1 MSPGSSRVAG
11 AGADAI
17 PASLLAFAELHLRR
31 AYDHAAREHRA
42 AVASR
47 APGPSASADDDPADA
62 AVDADAANPPT
73 RRRASPPRSATSRRS
88 RAPTSPTPTPTRRSA
103 AASTTTT
110 GGARAATP
118 APATPTIPRRRRAR
132 PPPTSRRPGRE
143 NGTVRKKLVPAARF
157 HADAKSLALA
167 ARADWRVARAVLLT
181 RELTARDAAERSVA
195 FARRAAW
202 RRAVITVH
210 HQTLRDDVK
219 RVTKRW
225 NNVRDSNP
233 PGDASPGERGCHA
246 PGRPERRGDLR
257 YARRNRY
264 ERRGRP
270 FEPTLRSDRRRA
282 DARARA
288 AVDATLDDDDD
299 DDGGGGA
306 EDGTR
311 ADADAATPPRDKNDT
326 RPNDARFKKK
336 KALLDYAEAAEE
348 VGNRAWVLSALEW
361 CRAKISDFVFG
372 GAAARF
378 AMKAERRAHH
388 ARFGRRMTP
397 AEAEAVRARLAEGPL
412 GLFERRRK
420 SDDDGSIGG
429 GDPEPT
435 PSQGSR
441 VKGQGSRRFRKPRLL
456 DVGSCWDYFRRF
468 RDDFDV
474 VALDLCPRAPEVF
487 RCDFSRLKVAPPTS
501 DGGEEEEEEEE
512 KDAAAAA
519 ASSPHWFRLRT
530 LLDSIERRGGTFVGI
545 PPRGFLPRVRLLARA
560 LVRAL
565 PADARG
571 DDRQG
576 APTPRARGPRPPPG
590 SSPRTAPIGATRR
603 TGRSRSSR
611 SGASPSRGA
620 GSSASRASGEGG
632 ALPRV
637 QNRRRGRGGEGGEG
651 GEGPEGVRAP
661 EIRIAFDDTPRAE
674 LGGADRARAE
684 EEEALRREAEEAKQT
699 RETTTTRGAK

>member
-11 AGADAI
+11 AGPDAI

-62 AVDADAANPPT
+62 AVDADAANPPDPAPGIAAT
-73 RRRASPPRSATSRRS
+73 LRDLAALARAHVADPDADAPKRRRLDDDD
-88 RAPTSPTPTPTRRSA
+88 RRSA
-103 AASTTTT
+103 
-110 GGARAATP
+110 GGDARARDADDPETT
-118 APATPTIPRRRRAR
+118 ARASAAHLCSAGAEKQNR
-132 PPPTSRRPGRE
+132 P
-143 NGTVRKKLVPAARF
+143 KKLVPAARF

-219 RVTKRW
+219 RVTKKMEQRSG
-225 NNVRDSNP
+225 SNP
-233 PGDASPGERGCHA
+233 PGDASPGGAET
-246 PGRPERRGDLR
+246 RRGGPND
-257 YARRNRY
+257 ADPSGTPEETGTNAA
-264 ERRGRP
+264 ED
-270 FEPTLRSDRRRA
+270 RSNHRSEA
-282 DARARA
+282 IEDARTRAWRA
-288 AVDATLDDDDD
+288 AVDATLLDD
-299 DDGGGGA
+299 DDGGDGGGA

-311 ADADAATPPRDKNDT
+311 ADADAATPPRDKRDT

-412 GLFERRRK
+412 GLFERRK
-420 SDDDGSIGG
+420 SGDDGSIGG

-501 DGGEEEEEEEE
+501 DGGEEEEKEEENE
-512 KDAAAAA
+512 AAAAA
-519 ASSPHWFRLRT
+519 ASSPG
-530 LLDSIERRGGTFVGI
+530 SASGPSGI
-545 PPRGFLPRVRLLARA
+545 PSNAGGERSLESLPEGSFHACVFSLVLSYVPCPRMRGEMIVKARRLLAPAGRGLLLIVTPHSTDRGHA
-560 LVRAL
+560 PHRAL
-565 PADARG
+565 PILEEWRVAIEGCGFERVARERG
-571 DDRQG
+571 KG
-576 APTPRARGPRPPPG
+576 AHYLAF
-590 SSPRTAPIGATRR
+590 RTVGE
-603 TGRSRSSR
+603 
-611 SGASPSRGA
+611 GA
-620 GSSASRASGEGG
+620 GAGGEGG
-632 ALPRV
+632 A
-637 QNRRRGRGGEGGEG
+637 
-651 GEGPEGVRAP
+651 PEGVRAP

-699 RETTTTRGAK
+699 REATTTGGAK

>member
-11 AGADAI
+11 AGPDAI

-219 RVTKRW
+219 RVTKKMEQRSG
-225 NNVRDSNP
+225 SNP
-233 PGDASPGERGCHA
+233 PGDASPGGAET
-246 PGRPERRGDLR
+246 RRGGPND
-257 YARRNRY
+257 A
-264 ERRGRP
+264 
-270 FEPTLRSDRRRA
+270 EPSGTPEETGTNAAEDRSNQRSEA
-282 DARARA
+282 IEDARTRAWRA

-311 ADADAATPPRDKNDT
+311 ARTRTRRPLRVTKTIRDRTTPDLRRRRRSSITRRRRRRSATARGFSPR
-326 RPNDARFKKK
+326 
-336 KALLDYAEAAEE
+336 
-348 VGNRAWVLSALEW
+348 WS
-361 CRAKISDFVFG
+361 
-372 GAAARF
+372 GAA
-378 AMKAERRAHH
+378 
-388 ARFGRRMTP
+388 
-397 AEAEAVRARLAEGPL
+397 
-412 GLFERRRK
+412 
-420 SDDDGSIGG
+420 
-429 GDPEPT
+429 
-435 PSQGSR
+435 
-441 VKGQGSRRFRKPRLL
+441 RRFRI
-456 DVGSCWDYFRRF
+456 S
-468 RDDFDV
+468 
-474 VALDLCPRAPEVF
+474 
-487 RCDFSRLKVAPPTS
+487 
-501 DGGEEEEEEEE
+501 
-512 KDAAAAA
+512 
-519 ASSPHWFRLRT
+519 
-530 LLDSIERRGGTFVGI
+530 
-545 PPRGFLPRVRLLARA
+545 
-560 LVRAL
+560 
-565 PADARG
+565 
-571 DDRQG
+571 
-576 APTPRARGPRPPPG
+576 
-590 SSPRTAPIGATRR
+590 
-603 TGRSRSSR
+603 
-611 SGASPSRGA
+611 
-620 GSSASRASGEGG
+620 SSAA
-632 ALPRV
+632 
-637 QNRRRGRGGEGGEG
+637 RRRGSR
-651 GEGPEGVRAP
+651 
-661 EIRIAFDDTPRAE
+661 
-674 LGGADRARAE
+674 
-684 EEEALRREAEEAKQT
+684 
-699 RETTTTRGAK
+699 